1 MTPKLMGEQEAA
13 MTPAER
19 ALVTELFNRLATLEA
34 AERDPEAERVIRDG
48 LRRAPNAAYSLVQ
61 TVLVQ
66 DEALKQADARIQ
78 ELENELGIG
87 SPPAREPGFLDSMR
101 DALLGRRE
109 EPRAGSVPSVR
120 PSDAPLGTPPG
131 FRGSAQPMAG
141 EPMRPGGSFL
151 GTAAAAAAGMVGG
164 SLLLNS
170 MRGMMGRHGHGHGH
184 GAFDEA
190 SAGSGNPASPWANTE
205 QGELSRQ
212 AGVDDIGRGVTGGG
226 DSGSRQGMFDTAAS
240 DADLDELEADDF
252 DDDGFDY
259 GGADSDS
266 T

>member
-1 MTPKLMGEQEAA
+1 MTPD
-13 MTPAER
+13 ER
-19 ALVTELFNRLATLEA
+19 ALVSELFDRLATLEP

-78 ELENELGIG
+78 ELENEMGIG

-101 DALLGRRE
+101 VALLGRRE

-120 PSDAPLGTPPG
+120 PADAPMGAPPG

-170 MRGMMGRHGHGHGH
+170 MRGMMGGQGH
-184 GAFDEA
+184 GAFDQAAA
-190 SAGSGNPASPWANTE
+190 STGNRASPWANTE

-212 AGVDDIGRGVTGGG
+212 AGVDDIGRGGTGGG

>member
-1 MTPKLMGEQEAA
+1 MTPD
-13 MTPAER
+13 ER
-19 ALVTELFNRLATLEA
+19 ALVSELFDRLATLEP

-120 PSDAPLGTPPG
+120 SSDAPASSVWGTPSG
-131 FRGSAQPMAG
+131 FRPAQPMQAG
-141 EPMRPGGSFL
+141 PMPAEPMRHGGSFL

-170 MRGMMGRHGHGHGH
+170 MRGMMGGHGH

-190 SAGSGNPASPWANTE
+190 SAATGNRASPWANTE

-212 AGVDDIGRGVTGGG
+212 AGVDDIGRGGTGGD

>member
-1 MTPKLMGEQEAA
+1 
-13 MTPAER
+13 
-19 ALVTELFNRLATLEA
+19 
-34 AERDPEAERVIRDG
+34 
-48 LRRAPNAAYSLVQ
+48 
-61 TVLVQ
+61 
-66 DEALKQADARIQ
+66 
-78 ELENELGIG
+78 
-87 SPPAREPGFLDSMR
+87 
-101 DALLGRRE
+101 
-109 EPRAGSVPSVR
+109 
-120 PSDAPLGTPPG
+120 
-131 FRGSAQPMAG
+131 MA

-170 MRGMMGRHGHGHGH
+170 MRGMMGGQGH

>member
-1 MTPKLMGEQEAA
+1 MTPD
-13 MTPAER
+13 ER
-19 ALVTELFNRLATLEA
+19 ALVSELFDRLATLETTQ
-34 AERDPEAERVIRDG
+34 RDPEAERVIRDG
-48 LRRAPNAAYSLVQ
+48 LRQAPNAPYSLVQ

-78 ELENELGIG
+78 ELENELGAG

-101 DALLGRRE
+101 DALLGRRD
-109 EPRAGSVPSVR
+109 EPRAGSVPTVR
-120 PSDAPLGTPPG
+120 PSDAPANSAWGRSSGFPPP
-131 FRGSAQPMAG
+131 AQPMTAEPMSM

-170 MRGMMGRHGHGHGH
+170 MRGMMGGHGH
-184 GAFDEA
+184 GALGQA
-190 SAGSGNPASPWANTE
+190 AAGTGNAASPWANTE

-212 AGVDDIGRGVTGGG
+212 AGVDDIGRGGTGRDDNGN
-226 DSGSRQGMFDTAAS
+226 RQGMFDTAAS
-240 DADLDELEADDF
+240 AADVDELDAEDF

>member
-1 MTPKLMGEQEAA
+1 

-19 ALVTELFNRLATLEA
+19 ALVSELFDRLASLENS
-34 AERDPEAERVIRDG
+34 ERDREAERVIRDG
-48 LRRAPNAAYSLVQ
+48 LRQAPNAPYSLVQ

-66 DEALKQADARIQ
+66 DEALKRADARIQ

-87 SPPAREPGFLDSMR
+87 SPPPREPGFLDSMR

-109 EPRAGSVPSVR
+109 EPRAGSVPSVH
-120 PSDAPLGTPPG
+120 PSDAPANSVWGRSSGFPTP
-131 FRGSAQPMAG
+131 AQPMPAG
-141 EPMRPGGSFL
+141 AMPSEPMRPGGSFL

-170 MRGMMGRHGHGHGH
+170 MRGMMGHSHA
-184 GAFDEA
+184 GAGFGQA
-190 SAGSGNPASPWANTE
+190 AAGTGNAASPWANTE

-212 AGVDDIGRGVTGGG
+212 AGIDDIGRRDGGHD
-226 DSGSRQGMFDTAAS
+226 DSGSRQGMFDTAAN
-240 DADLDELEADDF
+240 DADLDELDAGDF

-259 GGADSDS
+259 GGSDSDS
-266 T
+266 A